1 MCAAL
6 KAKLPHYDSQ
16 VLSVPITC
24 EKKNEGFKTSGQVQ
38 YVAKTGNFVKKG
50 YEYTGA
56 LEILK
61 VALSYDYLWI
71 NLRVKG
77 GAYGCMSGFKRSGE
91 SYFVS
96 YRDPHLRRTLDVY
109 AGVPEYVRTFAAD
122 EREMT
127 KYIIGTIS
135 GKDTPRT
142 PQMQGSLAKMAYFR
156 GLTVEMMQKERD
168 QILNATV
175 EDIHALAPLI
185 EAVLSDEQ
193 ICVVGSESAIDK
205 AKDVFME
212 IKPLA

>member
-1 MCAAL
+1 M
-6 KAKLPHYDSQ
+6 
-16 VLSVPITC
+16 
-24 EKKNEGFKTSGQVQ
+24 
-38 YVAKTGNFVKKG
+38 AKTGNFVKKG

-175 EDIHALAPLI
+175 EDIHA
-185 EAVLSDEQ
+185 Q